1 MRHPAEKDA
10 ADGNGSARW
19 HVWLRYALFGLF
31 IFFLLLLQRTTLTDW
46 TVLHMGADLLLGP
59 LCWLAC
65 RRGILPTGIYALC
78 VGMLLDLSGSTQV
91 VFMPLLY
98 LLLGAFGCVCCRRLF
113 VGKFGGYLLILCS
126 CTLLRSIA
134 ELCFAMVRW
143 QQVLSVHVIL
153 QGTLPR
159 FLFSFAAGMCIYP
172 ICNLLL
178 ADKHCRQEK
187 MPT

>member
-65 RRGILPTGIYALC
+65 RRGLLPTGIYALC

-91 VFMPLLY
+91 VFMPLL
-98 LLLGAFGCVCCRRLF
+98 
-113 VGKFGGYLLILCS
+113 CS
-126 CTLLRSIA
+126 CTLWRSIA

-143 QQVLSVHVIL
+143 QQVLSVHVIV

-178 ADKHCRQEK
+178 ADKHRRQEK